1 MKRRKGRKR
10 RMFWRFVGKAW
21 KLMKLAAKYVM
32 YALIGSTVTAAIVP
46 WVDMIL
52 SLQEARMMLGVL
64 LSWLA
69 FRIFKEDMDMRYDW
83 EEAEEMQ

>member
-1 MKRRKGRKR
+1 
-10 RMFWRFVGKAW
+10 MFWRFVGKVW
-21 KLMKLAAKYVM
+21 KLMKLAAKYAM

-52 SLQEARMMLGVL
+52 SLQEVRMMLGVL

>member
-1 MKRRKGRKR
+1 
-10 RMFWRFVGKAW
+10 MFWRFVGKVW

-52 SLQEARMMLGVL
+52 SLQEVRMMLGVL

-83 EEAEEMQ
+83 KEAEEMQ